1 MLPACRLHGIMHT
14 ANVDTRT
21 LFAMVSRLWAP
32 VSAVYMPDRCDQYAL
47 TSRKNE
53 RASYC
58 DKYVV
63 SFCWNARLR
72 SSYCGRYYVIVWL
85 VG

>member
-1 MLPACRLHGIMHT
+1 MHT

-21 LFAMVSRLWAP
+21 LFAMVLRLWAP